1 MNIFCFKGV
10 SNIGRFIRSS
20 HVQRLNARGAHK
32 RGRANARFVNRLD
45 RPFMGCKVSAEWG

>member
-1 MNIFCFKGV
+1 MNIFRSKRV

-32 RGRANARFVNRLD
+32 RGRGSARFVNRLD
-45 RPFMGCKVSAEWG
+45 RPFMGCEVSAEWG

>member
-1 MNIFCFKGV
+1 MNIFRSKRV
-10 SNIGRFIRSS
+10 SNIGRFIRAS

-32 RGRANARFVNRLD
+32 RGRASARFVNRLD